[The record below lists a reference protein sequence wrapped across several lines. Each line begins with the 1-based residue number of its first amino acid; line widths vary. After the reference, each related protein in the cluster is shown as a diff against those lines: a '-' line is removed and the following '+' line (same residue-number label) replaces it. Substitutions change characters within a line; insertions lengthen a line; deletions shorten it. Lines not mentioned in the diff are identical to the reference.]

1 MKKALISIE
10 NLKNDTIKNIIST
23 SIICSIIITII
34 FIMFIVFTNNILA
47 IIILSLLFIYINYSS
62 VQNVKLTIKNYN
74 SIPINEKKN
83 INKELNKILIY
94 RKDAILTDKFF
105 ITGCLNIYKYSD
117 IDFIC
122 KKISIEKH
130 AITEKLIIITK
141 DGKKY
146 WYYISNNSQKTDFS
160 EVLRIKN
167 KNLLVGLNKNNK
179 NYIKTKYNIDI

>member
-122 KKISIEKH
+122 KKNSIEKH

-167 KNLLVGLNKNNK
+167 KNLLVGLNKSNK